1 MLAVLALAP
10 AYVLP
15 ARPAAGA
22 PTVRMVESWYDS
34 GKRLDG
40 STAAAAPAA
49 GGAVT
54 RQILSKKGEVTTVV
68 EGAKKSLPLG
78 VKDES
83 QVNPLTGKV
92 LGVALALAVGTPFI
106 SAALNGGTAPSPKS
120 LGLDMPAFE
129 IKMTEDDKARVAAA
143 KARNAAD
150 SEAMMKVCTA
160 TRPAARAIRSCSR
173 AAAPPSA
180 GAAKGAGVRMSAA
193 LAAAPPRSRT
203 P

>member
-22 PTVRMVESWYDS
+22 PTVRMVDSWYDS
-34 GKRLDG
+34 GKRLHARR
-40 STAAAAPAA
+40 TAAR
-49 GGAVT
+49 VT

-68 EGAKKSLPLG
+68 EGAKKSQPLG

-150 SEAMMKVCTA
+150 SEAMMEVCTA
-160 TRPAARAIRSCSR
+160 TRQPPAQFARAH
-173 AAAPPSA
+173 APRP
-180 GAAKGAGVRMSAA
+180 RPPQA
-193 LAAAPPRSRT
+193 LRKVPASE
-203 P
+203 

>member
-40 STAAAAPAA
+40 STVAAAAPAAA

-160 TRPAARAIRSCSR
+160 TRQPPAQFARAH
-173 AAAPPSA
+173 APRP
-180 GAAKGAGVRMSAA
+180 RPPQA
-193 LAAAPPRSRT
+193 LRKVPASE
-203 P
+203 

>member
-15 ARPAAGA
+15 AHPATGA

-40 STAAAAPAA
+40 STAAAAAPAA
-49 GGAVT
+49 SGGAVT

-160 TRPAARAIRSCSR
+160 QRQPPAQFARAH
-173 AAAPPSA
+173 APRP
-180 GAAKGAGVRMSAA
+180 RPPQA
-193 LAAAPPRSRT
+193 LRKVPASE
-203 P
+203 

>member
-22 PTVRMVESWYDS
+22 PTVRMVDS
-34 GKRLDG
+34 PEDG
-40 STAAAAPAA
+40 
-49 GGAVT
+49 GGVT

-92 LGVALALAVGTPFI
+92 LGVAL
-106 SAALNGGTAPSPKS
+106 
-120 LGLDMPAFE
+120 E
-129 IKMTEDDKARVAAA
+129 IGRASCRERVLPT
-143 KARNAAD
+143 
-150 SEAMMKVCTA
+150 V
-160 TRPAARAIRSCSR
+160 
-173 AAAPPSA
+173 
-180 GAAKGAGVRMSAA
+180 
-193 LAAAPPRSRT
+193 
-203 P
+203 

>member
-15 ARPAAGA
+15 ARPATGA
-22 PTVRMVESWYDS
+22 PTVRMVDSWYDS
-34 GKRLDG
+34 GKRLD
-40 STAAAAPAA
+40 AAAPAA
-49 GGAVT
+49 GGGVT

-106 SAALNGGTAPSPKS
+106 SAALNGTCDAIGSSLSACLFLPPPATA
-120 LGLDMPAFE
+120 L
-129 IKMTEDDKARVAAA
+129 
-143 KARNAAD
+143 
-150 SEAMMKVCTA
+150 
-160 TRPAARAIRSCSR
+160 
-173 AAAPPSA
+173 
-180 GAAKGAGVRMSAA
+180 
-193 LAAAPPRSRT
+193 PPRGPAERVRRHT
-203 P
+203 RAR

>member
-15 ARPAAGA
+15 ARPATGA
-22 PTVRMVESWYDS
+22 PTVRMVDS
-34 GKRLDG
+34 PEDG
-40 STAAAAPAA
+40 
-49 GGAVT
+49 GGVT

-129 IKMTEDDKARVAAA
+129 IKMTEDDKARLAAS

-150 SEAMMKVCTA
+150 SEAMMK
-160 TRPAARAIRSCSR
+160 
-173 AAAPPSA
+173 
-180 GAAKGAGVRMSAA
+180 A
-193 LAAAPPRSRT
+193 LRKVQ
-203 P
+203 

>member
-10 AYVLP
+10 AYVMP
-15 ARPAAGA
+15 ARPATGA

-40 STAAAAPAA
+40 STAAAAAPAA

-160 TRPAARAIRSCSR
+160 QRQPPAQFARAH
-173 AAAPPSA
+173 APRP
-180 GAAKGAGVRMSAA
+180 RPPQA
-193 LAAAPPRSRT
+193 LRKVPASE
-203 P
+203 

>member
-40 STAAAAPAA
+40 STAAAAAG

-150 SEAMMKVCTA
+150 SEAMMKVCSA
-160 TRPAARAIRSCSR
+160 TRPQPPAQFARAH
-173 AAAPPSA
+173 APRP
-180 GAAKGAGVRMSAA
+180 RPPQA
-193 LAAAPPRSRT
+193 LRKVQ
-203 P
+203 

>member
-40 STAAAAPAA
+40 STAGG

-54 RQILSKKGEVTTVV
+54 RQVLKKDGTTETVV

-160 TRPAARAIRSCSR
+160 TRQPPTQFARAH
-173 AAAPPSA
+173 APRP
-180 GAAKGAGVRMSAA
+180 RPPQA
-193 LAAAPPRSRT
+193 LRKVPASE
-203 P
+203 

>member
-40 STAAAAPAA
+40 STAAAVAPA

-150 SEAMMKVCTA
+150 SEAMMKVCTD
-160 TRPAARAIRSCSR
+160 TTPAARAIRSCSR

-180 GAAKGAGVRMSAA
+180 GAAKGAGVRMSVAA
-193 LAAAPPRSRT
+193 QPNAIQ
-203 P
+203 

>member
-40 STAAAAPAA
+40 STAAAAAAPAA

-160 TRPAARAIRSCSR
+160 QRQPPAQFARAH
-173 AAAPPSA
+173 APRP
-180 GAAKGAGVRMSAA
+180 RPPQA
-193 LAAAPPRSRT
+193 LRKVPASE
-203 P
+203 

>member
-1 MLAVLALAP
+1 MLGGVNTWHAKSGP
-10 AYVLP
+10 
-15 ARPAAGA
+15 RPMDATRELWTPPPGWKP
-22 PTVRMVESWYDS
+22 PTKPVISWYDS
-34 GKRLDG
+34 GKRLD
-40 STAAAAPAA
+40 AAAPAA
-49 GGAVT
+49 GGGVT

-129 IKMTEDDKARVAAA
+129 IKMTEDDKARLAAS

-160 TRPAARAIRSCSR
+160 TRQPPAQFARAH
-173 AAAPPSA
+173 APRP
-180 GAAKGAGVRMSAA
+180 RPPQA
-193 LAAAPPRSRT
+193 LRKVQ
-203 P
+203 

>member
-40 STAAAAPAA
+40 STAAAAAPAA

-92 LGVALALAVGTPFI
+92 LGVALALAVGTPII

-160 TRPAARAIRSCSR
+160 TLASRPRNI
-173 AAAPPSA
+173 
-180 GAAKGAGVRMSAA
+180 A
-193 LAAAPPRSRT
+193 LAHAPRPRPPQALRKVPASE
-203 P
+203 